1 MWKLL
6 NAHFGP
12 RGGWTYR
19 IPENG
24 IIVNGGTFEALVTEA
39 ANHYRANNLCVP
51 ADLENIILAY
61 ACQTYA
67 ECSYDN
73 VPNAVAR
80 GVIKSWQLTDVIRFS
95 KTMFDAMISGEKVDQ
110 TEADRRARICSTCPF
125 NVQPDGCLGCNSR
138 LLKESITALTR
149 AGKTQYDS
157 QLMSCKFCGCFINA
171 MVWFPLSTLQ
181 KFTDPKENSDLP
193 DYCWKKAQ

>member
-24 IIVNGGTFEALVTEA
+24 LLVNGGTFEALVTEA
-39 ANHYRANNLCVP
+39 GNHYRANNLKVP
-51 ADLENIILAY
+51 PNLEELILSY
-61 ACQTYA
+61 VCQTYA

-73 VPNAVAR
+73 VPNAAAR
-80 GVIKSWQLTDVIRFS
+80 GIFHRSAITDVIRFS
-95 KTMFDAMISGEKVDQ
+95 RTMFDAMVGGEKVTQ
-110 TEADRRARICSTCPF
+110 EEADRRAKICSTCPF
-125 NVQPDGCLGCNSR
+125 NVQPEGCTGCNSR
-138 LLKESITALTR
+138 AIKEAVTALTR
-149 AGKTQYDS
+149 AGKTPYDG
-157 QLMSCKFCGCFINA
+157 QLLSCKFCGCFINA

-181 KFTDPKENSDLP
+181 KFTDYDENKELP
-193 DYCWKKAQ
+193 EWCWKKVT